1 MGRIFEKRKDRMF
14 ARWAKN
20 AKAFTKLGKE
30 IAISVK
36 LGGPEPTSNPRLRM
50 AIQTA
55 RSLNMPKD
63 RIEAAIKRA
72 SSKDQADLQELS
84 YEGFA
89 PHGVGVF
96 VEAATDNPTRTVA
109 NVRNILSKNG
119 GNLATS
125 GALDYVFDR
134 KGIFKISPPAG
145 DFDELELELIDHG
158 LEEIF
163 EADDGILLYCGFKQ
177 YADLQR
183 VLEARS
189 VEVTSASIQR
199 IPTNYVKVTA
209 EQEDEIQKLIERLE
223 EDDDIQVVFHNMQ
236 SNEE

>member
-1 MGRIFEKRKDRMF
+1 MF

-72 SSKDQADLQELS
+72 SSKDEADLQELS

-96 VEAATDNPTRTVA
+96 VETATDNATRTVA
-109 NVRNILSKNG
+109 NVRNIFAKNG

-125 GALDYVFDR
+125 GALEYVFDR
-134 KGIFKISPPAG
+134 KGVFTVKPPAG
-145 DFDELELELIDHG
+145 DLDELELELIDHG
-158 LEEIF
+158 LEDIF
-163 EADDGILLYCGFKQ
+163 ETADGLLLYCGFKS
-177 YADLQR
+177 YAELQK
-183 VLEARS
+183 VLESRG
-189 VEVTSASIQR
+189 VEVISAAIQR
-199 IPTNYVKVTA
+199 IPTNYVKVTP
-209 EQEDEIQKLIERLE
+209 EQEAEIQKMIERLE
-223 EDDDIQVVFHNMQ
+223 EDDDVQVVFHNMQ
-236 SNEE
+236 GSEEEAAG

>member
-1 MGRIFEKRKDRMF
+1 
-14 ARWAKN
+14 
-20 AKAFTKLGKE
+20 
-30 IAISVK
+30 
-36 LGGPEPTSNPRLRM
+36 
-50 AIQTA
+50 
-55 RSLNMPKD
+55 
-63 RIEAAIKRA
+63 
-72 SSKDQADLQELS
+72 
-84 YEGFA
+84 
-89 PHGVGVF
+89 
-96 VEAATDNPTRTVA
+96 
-109 NVRNILSKNG
+109 VRNIFTRNG

-125 GALDYVFDR
+125 GALEYVFDR

-189 VEVTSASIQR
+189 VEVKSAAIQR
-199 IPTNYVKVTA
+199 IPTNYVKVTS
-209 EQEDEIQKLIERLE
+209 EQEEEIQKLIERLE
-223 EDDDIQVVFHNMQ
+223 EDDDVQVVFHNMQ